1 MRCVG
6 RFILAIVAIVVILFV
21 AIQLIPVDRSNP
33 PVVAEPPWNSPETRA
48 LAVRACFDCH
58 SNQTNWLWHSYVA
71 PISWLEARDVQQ
83 GRRRLNFS
91 NWQAGRE
98 NEAARTIQRGSMPPP
113 LYLMIHPE
121 ARLTDAEKQAL
132 IAGLN
137 ATLGP
142 GEGGGGR
149 E

>member
-6 RFILAIVAIVVILFV
+6 RSILAIVAIVVIVFI

-48 LAVRACFDCH
+48 LAQRACFDCH

-71 PISWLEARDVQQ
+71 PISWLEARDVQE

-91 NWQAGRE
+91 NWQPGRE
-98 NEAARTIQRGSMPPP
+98 NEAARTIQRGSMPPSY
-113 LYLMIHPE
+113 YLLVHPE